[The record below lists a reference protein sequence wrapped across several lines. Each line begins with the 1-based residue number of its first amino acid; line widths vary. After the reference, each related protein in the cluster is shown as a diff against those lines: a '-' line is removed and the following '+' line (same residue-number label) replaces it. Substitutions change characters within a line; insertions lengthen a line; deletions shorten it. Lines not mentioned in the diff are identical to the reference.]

1 MELTE
6 MKLPPPKKKGESTVA
21 YDGPFGS
28 EMWPYGL
35 RLSFE
40 KEQIDKLPSLKNY
53 KVGDVV
59 SIQAKAT
66 VTQVS
71 STERQKGSDR
81 YTVEMQIEKIGC
93 EPDKPLSK
101 MSMKEYRAARENK

>member
-6 MKLPPPKKKGESTVA
+6 MKLPPPKKTKESPEVCCE
-21 YDGPFGS
+21 YGS
-28 EMWPYGL
+28 ELWPYGL

-40 KEQIDKLPSLKNY
+40 KEQVDKLPSLKNY
-53 KVGDVV
+53 KVGDAVT
-59 SIQAKAT
+59 IQAKAT

-81 YTVEMQIEKIGC
+81 YAVEMQIEKIGC
-93 EPDKPLSK
+93 EPNKPLNK
-101 MSMKEYRAARENK
+101 MNMKEYRTAREGK

>member
-6 MKLPPPKKKGESTVA
+6 MKLPPPKKKDSDICCEPS
-21 YDGPFGS
+21 YGS

-53 KVGDVV
+53 KVGDAVT
-59 SIQAKAT
+59 IQAKAT

-81 YTVEMQIEKIGC
+81 YAVEMQIEKIGC
-93 EPDKPLSK
+93 EPNKPLNK
-101 MSMKEYRAARENK
+101 MNMKEYRTAREGK